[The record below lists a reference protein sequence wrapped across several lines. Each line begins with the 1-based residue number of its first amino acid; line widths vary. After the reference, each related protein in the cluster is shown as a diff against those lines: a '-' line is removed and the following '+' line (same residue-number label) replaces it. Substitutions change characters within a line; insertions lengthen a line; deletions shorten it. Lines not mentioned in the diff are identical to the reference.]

1 MFIMSLEQV
10 IFETNNNFK
19 NQIKD
24 HGNLAITRNVL
35 KKVVSI
41 YNVVMLN
48 VIDEI
53 SVTVP
58 VFYNFKSDL
67 ILDILIP

>member
-10 IFETNNNFK
+10 IFETNINFK

-35 KKVVSI
+35 KKVASI

>member
-35 KKVVSI
+35 KKVASI

-53 SVTVP
+53 LVTVP

>member
-1 MFIMSLEQV
+1 MSLEQV
-10 IFETNNNFK
+10 IFETNINFK

-35 KKVVSI
+35 KKVASI

>member
-35 KKVVSI
+35 KKVASI

-67 ILDILIP
+67 IFDILIP